1 MKKAFLTSIL
11 VYLLALANTPFVV
24 AHGGE
29 DHGAA
34 KAPSGSGKTYF
45 TSQAVSDKYEIL
57 LKFEPLEA
65 RESAK
70 LRLYINDFITNRPIE
85 KATLQI
91 SSPEDEKLKFEV
103 KPTDKGVYEI
113 TGIFPEKKKYSF
125 TINVN
130 SEVGPDL
137 FSLQNIEVGKELPQV
152 ESQMEADKKAP
163 RWYEKSFF
171 LVGFGLII
179 GILLM
184 FLFSKIR
191 NKRVISSII
200 ILVCLLPTANWQNTF
215 AHGGEDHGGAGAKG
229 SDGVSNNFEV
239 PKETQFL
246 FEVLTQK
253 IGNGEFTESTK
264 LFGTVMPSQNGQALV
279 QTPQTGKIVSLNA
292 RVGQRVSKGQTLA
305 VIEQNIDATT
315 QVSFQAER
323 NNLEAELQ
331 AAKREYDRLKAIE
344 DIAAKKDV
352 SEAEARYQKA
362 QENLKVFKSVSVG
375 GNGSSKLIPLKSP
388 ISGTIGNFNFSL
400 GSTVNMGETIF
411 TVINLAKVYL
421 EVQVYDKD
429 VTMVNGAKKFMAES
443 SNDSH
448 KTAQLKLIAPALTVN
463 PTNQSQRVLFELDN
477 PTGDFKIGEFVN
489 IRVFAGQT
497 VRGIAIPNAAISE
510 INGKSVVFLKDSPE
524 GFSIA
529 YVEPGNDN
537 GKYTIIKKGIE
548 EGERVVVNGT
558 YQLKMIYQNQ

>member
-11 VYLLALANTPFVV
+11 VYLLANTPFVL

-34 KAPSGSGKTYF
+34 NTPTGAFKTYF

-65 RESAK
+65 GESAK
-70 LRLYINDFITNRPIE
+70 LRLYVNDFTTNRPIE

-91 SSPEDEKLKFEV
+91 SSPEDGKLKFEV
-103 KPTDKGVYEI
+103 KPTDKGIYEVS
-113 TGIFPEKKKYSF
+113 GVFPEKKKYSF
-125 TINVN
+125 TININ

-137 FSLQNIEVGKELPQV
+137 LSLQNIEVGKELPQV
-152 ESQMEADKKAP
+152 ESQMEADKIAP
-163 RWYEKSFF
+163 KWYEKSYF
-171 LVGFGLII
+171 LVGFGLMI
-179 GILLM
+179 GMLLM
-184 FLFSKIR
+184 FLFFKIR
-191 NKRVISSII
+191 NKRIVASII
-200 ILVCLLPTANWQNTF
+200 IIACLLPTANWQNTF
-215 AHGGEDHGGAGAKG
+215 AHGGEDHGVAGANG
-229 SDGVSNNFEV
+229 GDGASNNFEV

-305 VIEQNIDATT
+305 LIEQNIDATA

-331 AAKREYDRLKAIE
+331 AAKKDYDRLKAIE

-352 SEAEARYQKA
+352 SESEARYQKA
-362 QENLKVFKSVSVG
+362 QENLKIFKSVSVG
-375 GNGSSKLIPLKSP
+375 GKGSSKQIALKSP
-388 ISGTIGNFNFSL
+388 ISGIIGNFNFSL
-400 GSTVNMGETIF
+400 GSTVNVGETIF
-411 TVINLAKVYL
+411 TVINLAKVYI

-429 VTMVNGAKKFMAES
+429 VSIVNGAKKFMTES
-443 SNDSH
+443 SNDSR

-489 IRVFAGQT
+489 IRAFAGQA
-497 VRGIAIPNAAISE
+497 VRGITIPNAAISE
-510 INGKSVVFLKDSPE
+510 INGKPVVFMKDSPE

-529 YVEPGNDN
+529 YVETGNDN

-548 EGERVVVNGT
+548 EGERVVINGT

>member
-1 MKKAFLTSIL
+1 MKKSLLTTLFLFFL
-11 VYLLALANTPFVV
+11 VVGNYQKVN

-34 KAPSGSGKTYF
+34 KAPTGVAKTYF
-45 TSQAVSDKYEIL
+45 SSQAVSEKYEMI

-65 RESAK
+65 GETDK
-70 LRLYINDFITNRPIE
+70 LRLYINDFTTNHPIE
-85 KATLQI
+85 KATLKI
-91 SSPEDEKLKFEV
+91 TSPEDANIKFEI
-103 KPTDKGVYEI
+103 KPNEKGVYEI
-113 TGIFPEKKKYSF
+113 SGVFPAKKKYSL
-125 TINVN
+125 TVSIDAE
-130 SEVGPDL
+130 SGPDL
-137 FSLQNIEVGKELPQV
+137 FSLQNIEIGKELPQASAETDGV
-152 ESQMEADKKAP
+152 SSGH
-163 RWYEKSFF
+163 WYEKPYF
-171 LVGFGLII
+171 LVGAGLLI
-179 GILLM
+179 GMLLM
-184 FLFSKIR
+184 FLLRKIK
-191 NKRVISSII
+191 NKKAVIASII
-200 ILVCLLPTANWQNTF
+200 VICLLPTANWQKVL
-215 AHGGEDHGGAGAKG
+215 AHGDEGAG
-229 SDGVSNNFEV
+229 SSTTGVLSNAFEV

-253 IGNGEFTESTK
+253 IGNGEFTESQK

-292 RVGQRVSKGQTLA
+292 RVGQKVSRGQTLA
-305 VIEQNIDATT
+305 VIEQNIDAST

-331 AAKREYDRLKAIE
+331 AAKREYDRLKVIE

-362 QENLKVFKSVSVG
+362 QQNLKVFKSVGSD
-375 GNGSSKLIPLKSP
+375 GNGSSKRIALRSP

-400 GSTVNMGETIF
+400 GSTVNVGETIF
-411 TVINLAKVYL
+411 TVINLSKVYI

-429 VTMVNGAKKFMAES
+429 VTLVNGAKKFTAES

-477 PTGDFKIGEFVN
+477 ASGDFKIGEFIN
-489 IRVFAGQT
+489 IRVFAGQP
-497 VRGIAIPNAAISE
+497 VRGITIPSSAISE
-510 INGKSVVFLKDSPE
+510 INGKPVVFLKDSPE

-529 YVEPGNDN
+529 YVSTGNDN
-537 GKYTIIKKGIE
+537 GEYTIIKKGIE
-548 EGERVVVNGT
+548 EGERVVINGT

>member
-1 MKKAFLTSIL
+1 MKQKILTSIL
-11 VYLLALANTPFVV
+11 VNLLIWASGSFSM

-34 KAPSGSGKTYF
+34 KASSGVGKAYF
-45 TSQAVSDKYEIL
+45 TSQSESDKYEII
-57 LKFEPLEA
+57 LKYEPLVA
-65 RESAK
+65 GESAK
-70 LRLYINDFITNRPIE
+70 LRLYINDFATNRPIE

-91 SSPEDEKLKFEV
+91 SCAEDKALKFDV

-113 TGIFPEKKKYSF
+113 AGKFPANKNYSF
-125 TINVN
+125 IVNIN
-130 SEVGPDL
+130 SELGPDL
-137 FSLQNIEVGKELPQV
+137 FSLQNIEVGKELPHTESEVPAANQV
-152 ESQMEADKKAP
+152 SQ
-163 RWYEKSFF
+163 WYEKPYILLGLG
-171 LVGFGLII
+171 LVI
-179 GILLM
+179 GMLLM
-184 FLFSKIR
+184 FLFSTVR
-191 NKRVISSII
+191 NKRLVAGVIIF
-200 ILVCLLPTANWQNTF
+200 VCLLPITNIQNTY
-215 AHGGEDHGGAGAKG
+215 AHGGEDHGAAGAKG
-229 SDGVSNNFEV
+229 GDGASNNFEV

-253 IGNGEFTESTK
+253 IGNGEFTESAK
-264 LFGTVMPSQNGQALV
+264 LFGTVLPSQNGQALV
-279 QTPQTGKIVSLNA
+279 QTPQTGKIVNLNA
-292 RVGQRVSKGQTLA
+292 RVGQRVSAGQTLA

-331 AAKREYDRLKAIE
+331 AAKREYDRLKLIE

-362 QENLKVFKSVSVG
+362 QENLKVFKNVSVG
-375 GNGSSKLIPLKSP
+375 GNGSSRLIPLKSP

-400 GSTVNMGETIF
+400 GSTVNVGETIF
-411 TVINLAKVYL
+411 TVINLAKVYI

-429 VTMVNGAKKFMAES
+429 ITMVNSAKKFIAEC

-489 IRVFAGQT
+489 IRVFAGQA
-497 VRGIAIPNAAISE
+497 VRGIAVPNAAISE
-510 INGKSVVFLKDSPE
+510 INGKPVVFLKDSPE
-524 GFSIA
+524 GFNIA
-529 YVEPGNDN
+529 YVSTGNDN
-537 GKYTIIKKGIE
+537 GEYTIIKKGIE
-548 EGERVVVNGT
+548 EGERVVINGT

>member
-1 MKKAFLTSIL
+1 MKKSFLTSLFLLFL
-11 VYLLALANTPFVV
+11 VAGNHQKVN

-34 KAPSGSGKTYF
+34 KTSTGGVKTYF
-45 TSQAVSDKYEIL
+45 SSQVFSEKYEMI

-65 RESAK
+65 GEMGK

-85 KATLQI
+85 KAMLKI
-91 SSPEDEKLKFEV
+91 SSPEDTNIKFEI
-103 KPTDKGVYEI
+103 KPNEKGVYDI
-113 TGIFPEKKKYSF
+113 SGVFPAKKKYSL
-125 TINVN
+125 TVSINAE
-130 SEVGPDL
+130 SGADL
-137 FSLQNIEVGKELPQV
+137 FSLQNIEIGKELPQASA
-152 ESQMEADKKAP
+152 ETEGISTTH
-163 RWYEKSFF
+163 WYEKSYF
-171 LVGFGLII
+171 LVGAGLLI
-179 GILLM
+179 GMLLM
-184 FLFSKIR
+184 FLLSRIR
-191 NKRVISSII
+191 NKKAVITSII
-200 ILVCLLPTANWQNTF
+200 VICLLPTANWQKAL
-215 AHGGEDHGGAGAKG
+215 AHGDEGAGSSTG
-229 SDGVSNNFEV
+229 GVLSNAFEV

-253 IGNGEFTESTK
+253 IGNGEFTESQK

-292 RVGQRVSKGQTLA
+292 RVGQKVSKGQTLA
-305 VIEQNIDATT
+305 VIEQNIDAST

-331 AAKREYDRLKAIE
+331 AAKREYDRLKGIE
-344 DIAAKKDV
+344 DIAAKRDV

-362 QENLKVFKSVSVG
+362 QQNLRVFKNVGAG
-375 GNGSSKLIPLKSP
+375 GNGSSKRIALKSP

-400 GSTVNMGETIF
+400 GSTVNIGETIF
-411 TVINLAKVYL
+411 TVINLSKVYI

-429 VTMVNGAKKFMAES
+429 VTLVNGAKKFMAEL
-443 SNDSH
+443 SNDSR
-448 KTAQLKLIAPALTVN
+448 KTVQLKLIAPALTVN

-477 PTGDFKIGEFVN
+477 PTGDVKIGEFVN
-489 IRVFAGQT
+489 IRVFAGQA
-497 VRGIAIPNAAISE
+497 VRGITIPSAAISE
-510 INGKSVVFLKDSPE
+510 INGKPVVFIKDSTE

-529 YVEPGNDN
+529 YVSLGNDN
-537 GKYTIIKKGIE
+537 GEYTIINNGIE

>member
-1 MKKAFLTSIL
+1 MKKALLISLFLFFL
-11 VYLLALANTPFVV
+11 VGGNYQKVN

-34 KAPSGSGKTYF
+34 KAPSGGVKTYF
-45 TSQAVSDKYEIL
+45 SSQAVSEKYEMI
-57 LKFEPLEA
+57 LKFEPLEVG
-65 RESAK
+65 ETGK

-85 KATLQI
+85 NATLKI
-91 SSPEDEKLKFEV
+91 SSPEDANIKFET
-103 KPTDKGVYEI
+103 KPNEKGVYEI
-113 TGIFPEKKKYSF
+113 SGMFPAKKKYSL
-125 TINVN
+125 TVSINAE
-130 SEVGPDL
+130 SGPDL
-137 FSLQNIEVGKELPQV
+137 FSLQNIEIGKELPQASA
-152 ESQMEADKKAP
+152 ETEGIKTTH
-163 RWYEKSFF
+163 WYEKPYF
-171 LVGFGLII
+171 LVGAGLLI
-179 GILLM
+179 GMLLM
-184 FLFSKIR
+184 FLLSKIR
-191 NKRVISSII
+191 NKKAVIASII
-200 ILVCLLPTANWQNTF
+200 LICLLPTAHWQKAL
-215 AHGGEDHGGAGAKG
+215 AHGDEGAGSSTGAL
-229 SDGVSNNFEV
+229 SNAFEV

-253 IGNGEFTESTK
+253 IGNGEFTESQK

-292 RVGQRVSKGQTLA
+292 RVGQKVSKGQTLA
-305 VIEQNIDATT
+305 VIEQNIDAST

-331 AAKREYDRLKAIE
+331 AAKREYDRLKGIE

-362 QENLKVFKSVSVG
+362 QQNLKVFKNVG
-375 GNGSSKLIPLKSP
+375 SDGNGSLKWIALKSP

-400 GSTVNMGETIF
+400 GSTVNSGETIF
-411 TVINLAKVYL
+411 TVINLSKVYI

-429 VTMVNGAKKFMAES
+429 VTLVNGAKKFTAEYS
-443 SNDSH
+443 DDSH

-477 PTGDFKIGEFVN
+477 PTGGFKIGEFVN
-489 IRVFAGQT
+489 IRVFAGQP
-497 VRGIAIPNAAISE
+497 VRGITIPSSAISE
-510 INGKSVVFLKDSPE
+510 INGKPVVFMKDSPE
-524 GFSIA
+524 GFSVA
-529 YVEPGNDN
+529 YVSTGNDN
-537 GKYTIIKKGIE
+537 GEYTIIKKGIE